1 MAKKYESEIDPD
13 EFIRS
18 FREEPSGLSS
28 LKRSL
33 TEPKGG
39 NLQPATDSVKVLSES
54 PPTTTPSPVSD
65 NSIKDYKERF
75 VYDSTYFRPRQRF
88 LMVEIDPDFIRKIK
102 RIISYE
108 CDSPCSIKSYVNNVM
123 ADHFERYKAIIDK
136 LL

>member
-54 PPTTTPSPVSD
+54 PPTPTPSPVS
-65 NSIKDYKERF
+65 RF
-75 VYDSTYFRPRQRF
+75 R
-88 LMVEIDPDFIRKIK
+88 
-102 RIISYE
+102 
-108 CDSPCSIKSYVNNVM
+108 
-123 ADHFERYKAIIDK
+123 
-136 LL
+136 